1 MFDVL
6 NLFSLAKPL
15 WTVDEATAALK
26 HSRSTVYR
34 YIRTLVKAGLLASVG
49 RSYGL
54 GPRIVE
60 LDQQMRLTD
69 PLLRVA
75 QPQLAQLRRRLNAVV
90 LLMRLFHDR
99 IICIHEEWDERTGVP
114 AAGRGR
120 AVAFFRGATSKVIL
134 AHLPTRRLKS
144 LYLNHASDIAEAGLG
159 DGWDA
164 FAGNLRDVRRR
175 GYHISEVGELMTGVF
190 SIAVP
195 IFSGDRKIIGSLTV
209 LQCTS
214 GKSARSDEL
223 PLAAVRKAASD
234 LSKAYAAIESG
245 LTGDM
250 KLARQKL
257 ARQLAQ
263 PL

>member
-1 MFDVL
+1 
-6 NLFSLAKPL
+6 
-15 WTVDEATAALK
+15 
-26 HSRSTVYR
+26 
-34 YIRTLVKAGLLASVG
+34 
-49 RSYGL
+49 
-54 GPRIVE
+54 
-60 LDQQMRLTD
+60 
-69 PLLRVA
+69 
-75 QPQLAQLRRRLNAVV
+75 
-90 LLMRLFHDR
+90 MRLFHDR

-144 LYLNHASDIAEAGLG
+144 LYLNHARDIAKAGLG
-159 DGWDA
+159 DSWNA

-209 LQCTS
+209 LQCTT
-214 GKSARSDEL
+214 GKHSRSDEL
-223 PLAAVRKAASD
+223 PLAAVRKAAGD

-245 LTGDM
+245 RTPD
-250 KLARQKL
+250 AKL
-257 ARQLAQ
+257 ARQLAE